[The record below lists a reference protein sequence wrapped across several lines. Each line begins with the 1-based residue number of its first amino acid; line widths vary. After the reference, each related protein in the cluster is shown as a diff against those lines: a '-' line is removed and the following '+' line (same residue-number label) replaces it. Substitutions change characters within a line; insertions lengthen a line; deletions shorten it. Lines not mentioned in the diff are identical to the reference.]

1 MSELHLPIR
10 PDSTALLVVD
20 LQEKLMPA
28 IDGREAVIE
37 NTRKLLRLAAILSM
51 PVLATTQYE
60 KGLGATVTGIAEL
73 LDHEPIDKVCFGCM
87 GDAVFRQRLSAVL
100 PPGGAVLL
108 CGVEAHICVMQ
119 TALGMR
125 EQGYTVHL
133 ASDAAGSRSRANAEL
148 GRERM
153 RGAGVVISSTEMAI
167 YELLQNSRRP
177 EFKQMLPFLK

>member
-20 LQEKLMPA
+20 LQEKLRPV

-73 LDHEPIDKVCFGCM
+73 LDHEPIDKVFSAAWATRCFAR
-87 GDAVFRQRLSAVL
+87 DSPLSSRLAAPFSCAASRHTSA
-100 PPGGAVLL
+100 
-108 CGVEAHICVMQ
+108 
-119 TALGMR
+119 
-125 EQGYTVHL
+125 
-133 ASDAAGSRSRANAEL
+133 
-148 GRERM
+148 
-153 RGAGVVISSTEMAI
+153 
-167 YELLQNSRRP
+167 
-177 EFKQMLPFLK
+177 

>member
-20 LQEKLMPA
+20 LQEKLRPV

-100 PPGGAVLL
+100 PPDGAVLL

-125 EQGYTVHL
+125 EQGLHRPSCQRRRRVEISGQRGTGKRTH
-133 ASDAAGSRSRANAEL
+133 AGSR
-148 GRERM
+148 
-153 RGAGVVISSTEMAI
+153 RGDFVHGNGHLRIASE
-167 YELLQNSRRP
+167 
-177 EFKQMLPFLK
+177 